1 MSDFNN
7 DVISFS
13 SSSAMIPNIGHAATA
28 SGSILPYDPRDMMAP
43 EPLYEARVAKQDEPA
58 QELSENEVV
67 TMKLM
72 DYDPNTELIDADKLT
87 EDQRILKSLG
97 IQAEAR
103 LALFMNACRE
113 FRAEPEATPAS
124 ITALVN
130 ALVDVLFD
138 GRVPLDTTQRH
149 HFTMKLVLRAALADK
164 LRPGQTPAERL
175 TL

>member
-1 MSDFNN
+1 
-7 DVISFS
+7 
-13 SSSAMIPNIGHAATA
+13 
-28 SGSILPYDPRDMMAP
+28 MAP
-43 EPLYEARVAKQDEPA
+43 EPLYETRIAKQDEPV

-72 DYDPNTELIDADKLT
+72 DYDPNTALIDADKLT
-87 EDQRILKSLG
+87 EDQRILKALG

-138 GRVPLDTTQRH
+138 GRVPLDTTPRH

-164 LRPGQTPAERL
+164 LRPGQTLAERL